1 MDPVFMYWNKINFIG
16 NDDFK
21 KFTVEFSDGDRFD
34 GVLFQKENN
43 YFITSLST
51 NIKIEKDLTK
61 LEDYDKIKKISDEL
75 NDVLNKGSDSLN
87 EDIKLKIE
95 NVNDLEIVKTKR
107 KLSTKTIEFLDKTIK
122 KKKNILIYSPFK
134 ELKLFGLKFKKEN
147 DIFYKYNIHLL
158 ADAKNNFFLEK
169 KLFYNRDKILEKIRK
184 EFLYKNMIFMEKNG
198 KLIVQPIDIVEYLAL
213 KIEIAQGARLDLWKK
228 YVFNLQFQTIFSE
241 ILFGGYVEKP
251 ETKTTKIIRKGNNVD
266 DNFPISISFSGR
278 LLIKSRV
285 NFYLTKEL
293 YDKKKSIFKNIPEI
307 PKKII
312 TATELADL
320 RKQLKDDNFSIS
332 EIYGF
337 RNTRYSTYR
346 ALEPADFEIP
356 DFIVK
361 IEVENKLKDEEKK
374 IFEGSFFVLDNDYN
388 QSKKTEKI
396 SKSNR
401 IATIKNTFSEEN
413 QKFLEKE
420 YTRLKKKAEEI
431 NFKSLNVVYENFFL
445 YDLDNY
451 IVPSFTSE
459 LETEF
464 SIYGLV
470 NFSNKLRTENEKLN
484 IITPENY
491 LRFNV
496 IDNILKNKLNFELTK
511 VHTKKTFEIIDKA
524 VYNFGILKTEGR
536 NIGRKRQPQ
545 VEIMDLVR
553 IIGIQKTENLY
564 LNPVDVNIK
573 SESVI
578 RKLMRKKTKYK
589 FVLRSMIFSS
599 NIINETDTIFLLV
612 EGLNDARKFFINDSL
627 ETGIGVCYLTEVKN
641 WKLIK
646 GQSKRVQVV
655 FDDTEKFAGQSKHF
669 AFNFI
674 TRNISDILRFRIT
687 LVDGT
692 KKLIKFK
699 DGEENIPIINFDIEI
714 LKE

>member
-184 EFLYKNMIFMEKNG
+184 EFLYKNMIFMEKND

-213 KIEIAQGARLDLWKK
+213 KIEVAQGARLDLWKK

-356 DFIVK
+356 DFMVK

-388 QSKKTEKI
+388 QSKK
-396 SKSNR
+396 NR
-401 IATIKNTFSEEN
+401 K
-413 QKFLEKE
+413 
-420 YTRLKKKAEEI
+420 
-431 NFKSLNVVYENFFL
+431 NFKE
-445 YDLDNY
+445 
-451 IVPSFTSE
+451 
-459 LETEF
+459 
-464 SIYGLV
+464 
-470 NFSNKLRTENEKLN
+470 
-484 IITPENY
+484 
-491 LRFNV
+491 
-496 IDNILKNKLNFELTK
+496 
-511 VHTKKTFEIIDKA
+511 
-524 VYNFGILKTEGR
+524 
-536 NIGRKRQPQ
+536 
-545 VEIMDLVR
+545 
-553 IIGIQKTENLY
+553 
-564 LNPVDVNIK
+564 
-573 SESVI
+573 
-578 RKLMRKKTKYK
+578 
-589 FVLRSMIFSS
+589 
-599 NIINETDTIFLLV
+599 
-612 EGLNDARKFFINDSL
+612 
-627 ETGIGVCYLTEVKN
+627 
-641 WKLIK
+641 
-646 GQSKRVQVV
+646 
-655 FDDTEKFAGQSKHF
+655 
-669 AFNFI
+669 
-674 TRNISDILRFRIT
+674 
-687 LVDGT
+687 
-692 KKLIKFK
+692 
-699 DGEENIPIINFDIEI
+699 
-714 LKE
+714 

>member
-158 ADAKNNFFLEK
+158 SEANNNFFLEK

-184 EFLYKNMIFMEKNG
+184 EFLYKNMIFMEKND

-213 KIEIAQGARLDLWKK
+213 KIEVAQGARLDLWKK

-356 DFIVK
+356 DFMVK

-388 QSKKTEKI
+388 QSKK
-396 SKSNR
+396 NR
-401 IATIKNTFSEEN
+401 K
-413 QKFLEKE
+413 
-420 YTRLKKKAEEI
+420 
-431 NFKSLNVVYENFFL
+431 NFKE
-445 YDLDNY
+445 
-451 IVPSFTSE
+451 
-459 LETEF
+459 
-464 SIYGLV
+464 
-470 NFSNKLRTENEKLN
+470 
-484 IITPENY
+484 
-491 LRFNV
+491 
-496 IDNILKNKLNFELTK
+496 
-511 VHTKKTFEIIDKA
+511 
-524 VYNFGILKTEGR
+524 
-536 NIGRKRQPQ
+536 
-545 VEIMDLVR
+545 
-553 IIGIQKTENLY
+553 
-564 LNPVDVNIK
+564 
-573 SESVI
+573 
-578 RKLMRKKTKYK
+578 
-589 FVLRSMIFSS
+589 
-599 NIINETDTIFLLV
+599 
-612 EGLNDARKFFINDSL
+612 
-627 ETGIGVCYLTEVKN
+627 
-641 WKLIK
+641 
-646 GQSKRVQVV
+646 
-655 FDDTEKFAGQSKHF
+655 
-669 AFNFI
+669 
-674 TRNISDILRFRIT
+674 
-687 LVDGT
+687 
-692 KKLIKFK
+692 
-699 DGEENIPIINFDIEI
+699 
-714 LKE
+714 

>member
-1 MDPVFMYWNKINFIG
+1 MYWNKVNFIG
-16 NDDFK
+16 DDNFK
-21 KFTVEFSDGDRFD
+21 KFMIEFSNGDRFD
-34 GVLFQKENN
+34 GVLFQKEND

-51 NIKIEKDLTK
+51 NIKIEKDITK

-122 KKKNILIYSPFK
+122 KKKQILIYSPFK
-134 ELKLFGLKFKKEN
+134 ELKLFGLKFQKEN
-147 DIFYKYNIHLL
+147 DIFYKYKIDLL

-198 KLIVQPIDIVEYLAL
+198 KLIVQPIDIAEYVAF
-213 KIEIAQGARLDLWKK
+213 KIEAAQGVRLK
-228 YVFNLQFQTIFSE
+228 YWNIYFNSQFKFSVFSE
-241 ILFGGYVEKP
+241 ILFDGYTEKP
-251 ETKTTKIIRKGNNVD
+251 QIQTPKIFRKGNIFD
-266 DNFPISISFSGR
+266 DNYPISFTRSGEIV
-278 LLIKSRV
+278 IKGDV

-337 RNTRYSTYR
+337 RNRRAYSVYR
-346 ALEPADFEIP
+346 TLEPADFEIP
-356 DFIVK
+356 DFMVK

-374 IFEGSFFVLDNDYN
+374 IFEGSFYVLDNDYN

-420 YTRLKKKAEEI
+420 YTRLKKKADEI

-470 NFSNKLRTENEKLN
+470 NFSNELRTENEKLN

-511 VHTKKTFEIIDKA
+511 VHTKKTFEIVDKA
-524 VYNFGILKTEGR
+524 VYNLGILKTER
-536 NIGRKRQPQ
+536 NIGRKRQAE
-545 VEIMDLVR
+545 VEVMDLVR
-553 IIGIQKTENLY
+553 IIGLQKTENLY

-612 EGLNDARKFFINDSL
+612 EGLNNARKIFINDSL

-669 AFNFI
+669 AFNFT
-674 TRNISDILRFRIT
+674 TRNISDILRFTIT

-714 LKE
+714 LK

>member
-213 KIEIAQGARLDLWKK
+213 KIEVAQGARVDLWKK
-228 YVFNLQFQTIFSE
+228 YVFNLQFQRIFSE

-266 DNFPISISFSGR
+266 DNFPISINFSGR

-293 YDKKKSIFKNIPEI
+293 YDKKN
-307 PKKII
+307 
-312 TATELADL
+312 
-320 RKQLKDDNFSIS
+320 QFSK
-332 EIYGF
+332 
-337 RNTRYSTYR
+337 TY
-346 ALEPADFEIP
+346 
-356 DFIVK
+356 
-361 IEVENKLKDEEKK
+361 
-374 IFEGSFFVLDNDYN
+374 
-388 QSKKTEKI
+388 
-396 SKSNR
+396 
-401 IATIKNTFSEEN
+401 
-413 QKFLEKE
+413 QK
-420 YTRLKKKAEEI
+420 Y
-431 NFKSLNVVYENFFL
+431 
-445 YDLDNY
+445 
-451 IVPSFTSE
+451 
-459 LETEF
+459 
-464 SIYGLV
+464 
-470 NFSNKLRTENEKLN
+470 
-484 IITPENY
+484 
-491 LRFNV
+491 
-496 IDNILKNKLNFELTK
+496 
-511 VHTKKTFEIIDKA
+511 
-524 VYNFGILKTEGR
+524 
-536 NIGRKRQPQ
+536 
-545 VEIMDLVR
+545 
-553 IIGIQKTENLY
+553 
-564 LNPVDVNIK
+564 
-573 SESVI
+573 
-578 RKLMRKKTKYK
+578 RKK
-589 FVLRSMIFSS
+589 L
-599 NIINETDTIFLLV
+599 
-612 EGLNDARKFFINDSL
+612 
-627 ETGIGVCYLTEVKN
+627 
-641 WKLIK
+641 
-646 GQSKRVQVV
+646 
-655 FDDTEKFAGQSKHF
+655 
-669 AFNFI
+669 
-674 TRNISDILRFRIT
+674 
-687 LVDGT
+687 
-692 KKLIKFK
+692 
-699 DGEENIPIINFDIEI
+699 
-714 LKE
+714 

>member
-1 MDPVFMYWNKINFIG
+1 MIIIN
-16 NDDFK
+16 
-21 KFTVEFSDGDRFD
+21 
-34 GVLFQKENN
+34 Q
-43 YFITSLST
+43 
-51 NIKIEKDLTK
+51 
-61 LEDYDKIKKISDEL
+61 
-75 NDVLNKGSDSLN
+75 
-87 EDIKLKIE
+87 
-95 NVNDLEIVKTKR
+95 
-107 KLSTKTIEFLDKTIK
+107 
-122 KKKNILIYSPFK
+122 
-134 ELKLFGLKFKKEN
+134 
-147 DIFYKYNIHLL
+147 
-158 ADAKNNFFLEK
+158 
-169 KLFYNRDKILEKIRK
+169 
-184 EFLYKNMIFMEKNG
+184 
-198 KLIVQPIDIVEYLAL
+198 
-213 KIEIAQGARLDLWKK
+213 
-228 YVFNLQFQTIFSE
+228 
-241 ILFGGYVEKP
+241 
-251 ETKTTKIIRKGNNVD
+251 
-266 DNFPISISFSGR
+266 
-278 LLIKSRV
+278 
-285 NFYLTKEL
+285 
-293 YDKKKSIFKNIPEI
+293 
-307 PKKII
+307 
-312 TATELADL
+312 
-320 RKQLKDDNFSIS
+320 
-332 EIYGF
+332 
-337 RNTRYSTYR
+337 
-346 ALEPADFEIP
+346 
-356 DFIVK
+356 
-361 IEVENKLKDEEKK
+361 
-374 IFEGSFFVLDNDYN
+374 
-388 QSKKTEKI
+388 KKTEKI

-420 YTRLKKKAEEI
+420 YIRLKKKADEI

-470 NFSNKLRTENEKLN
+470 NFSNELRTENEKLN
-484 IITPENY
+484 IITTENY

-496 IDNILKNKLNFELTK
+496 IDNIVKNKLNFELTK
-511 VHTKKTFEIIDKA
+511 VHTKKTFEITDKA
-524 VYNFGILKTEGR
+524 VYNLGILKTEGR
-536 NIGRKRQPQ
+536 NIGRKRQAR
-545 VEIMDLVR
+545 VEVMDLVR
-553 IIGIQKTENLY
+553 IIGLQKTENLY

-612 EGLNDARKFFINDSL
+612 EGLNDARKIFINDSL
-627 ETGIGVCYLTEVKN
+627 ETGIGVCYLSEVKN

-674 TRNISDILRFRIT
+674 TRNISDILRFTVT

>member
-16 NDDFK
+16 NDNFK
-21 KFTVEFSDGDRFD
+21 KFMVEFSNGDRFN
-34 GVLFQKENN
+34 GVLFQKEND

-107 KLSTKTIEFLDKTIK
+107 KLSRKTIEFLDKTIK
-122 KKKNILIYSPFK
+122 KKKQILIYSPFK
-134 ELKLFGLKFKKEN
+134 ELKLFGLKFQKEN
-147 DIFYKYNIHLL
+147 DIFYKYNINLL
-158 ADAKNNFFLEK
+158 ADAKNNFFIEK
-169 KLFYNRDKILEKIRK
+169 KLFYNRDKILEKLRK

-213 KIEIAQGARLDLWKK
+213 KIEVAQGARVDLWKK
-228 YVFNLQFQTIFSE
+228 YVFNLQFQRIFSE

-266 DNFPISISFSGR
+266 DNFPISINFSGR

-356 DFIVK
+356 DFMVK

-401 IATIKNTFSEEN
+401 IATIKSTFSEEN

-420 YTRLKKKAEEI
+420 YIRLKKKADEI
-431 NFKSLNVVYENFFL
+431 NFKSLSVVYENFFL

-470 NFSNKLRTENEKLN
+470 NFSNELRTENEKLN
-484 IITPENY
+484 IITTENY

-496 IDNILKNKLNFELTK
+496 IDNIVKNKLNFELTK
-511 VHTKKTFEIIDKA
+511 VHTKKTFEITDKA
-524 VYNFGILKTEGR
+524 VYNLGILKTEGR
-536 NIGRKRQPQ
+536 NIRRKRQAR
-545 VEIMDLVR
+545 VEVMDLVR
-553 IIGIQKTENLY
+553 IIGLQKTENLY

-612 EGLNDARKFFINDSL
+612 EGLNDARKIFINDSL

-674 TRNISDILRFRIT
+674 TRNISDILRFTVT